1 MCLGTSHEEVI
12 NVIICNSK
20 EAFNYHP
27 YSFQFKLIPYSC
39 DVPKHINILYDK
51 KCHGT
56 DEPEGRVCP
65 MTFFII
71 QDINEFGNVK

>member
-1 MCLGTSHEEVI
+1 MDPADDEKVLIVGRLRIKPNLTDSFVT
-12 NVIICNSK
+12 
-20 EAFNYHP
+20 
-27 YSFQFKLIPYSC
+27 YSF

-56 DEPEGRVCP
+56 DSPFGLVCP

-71 QDINEFGNVK
+71 QDINVFGNVS